1 MKTRLVAIPL
11 LVLFVCAIV
20 APTIAHKADSP
31 DCAQL
36 NKTAKSAITNWLYKY
51 YQAGKGM
58 FGMETNNRHI
68 GENQGQDKNDKARD
82 CR

>member
-20 APTIAHKADSP
+20 APTIAHKADSL

-36 NKTAKSAITNWLYKY
+36 SKTAKSAITNWLY
-51 YQAGKGM
+51 
-58 FGMETNNRHI
+58 
-68 GENQGQDKNDKARD
+68 
-82 CR
+82 